1 MTARTARWWIVL
13 AGIAVVAAAAL
24 SGSTLAL
31 AAGGMFCLACATAL
45 VALDSQRKRG
55 RTRR

>member
-13 AGIAVVAAAAL
+13 AGVAAVAAAAL
-24 SGSTLAL
+24 SGSGWSL
-31 AAGGMFCLACATAL
+31 AAGGMFCLACAVAL
-45 VALDSQRKRG
+45 VALDGQRKRG

>member
-13 AGIAVVAAAAL
+13 AGLAVVAAATL
-24 SGSTLAL
+24 SGSPLAL
-31 AAGGMFCLACATAL
+31 AAGGMLCVACSVAL
-45 VALDSQRKRG
+45 VALDGQRKRG